1 MSEVS
6 FSLLDDASAAA
17 GSGLVAG
24 RGAERVE
31 TMISTLSAV
40 LKKEIELSQHELD
53 FHADFFCPW
62 TNLRYDSY
70 E

>member
-24 RGAERVE
+24 RGEERVE
-31 TMISTLSAV
+31 TMISTDAAAGAGGEDAAAGAGGEALAGEGFLGQVQES
-40 LKKEIELSQHELD
+40 L
-53 FHADFFCPW
+53 
-62 TNLRYDSY
+62 
-70 E
+70 